1 MRKQYHFRKAAEDIL
16 IWDIH
21 TLIKLSQNFPL
32 KSILIT
38 GIKELNEPYWFPQI
52 HPTTQQLI
60 ENFKLIQDADL
71 NYPIILCPN
80 GRMMDG
86 MNRLAK
92 AQMQNLSHISAVQ
105 FEQMPEPHFM
115 NIDEG
120 DLNYD

>member
-1 MRKQYHFRKAAEDIL
+1 MRKQYHFRKVAEDIL

-38 GIKELNEPYWFPQI
+38 GIKEPNEPYWFPQI

-60 ENFKLIQDADL
+60 EHFKLIQNADL

-86 MNRLAK
+86 MHRLAK

-105 FEQMPEPHFM
+105 FEA
-115 NIDEG
+115 DA
-120 DLNYD
+120 